1 MSDTDHTTG
10 RATSANG
17 SNDWRATT
25 IGALVGRWSSLDDGW
40 KAVVLGCLVIATTAA
55 GVRIG
60 W

>member
-10 RATSANG
+10 REASANRT
-17 SNDWRATT
+17 SDWRAA
-25 IGALVGRWSSLDDGW
+25 GDALVGRWSSLDNGW
-40 KAVVLGCLVIATTAA
+40 KAVALGCLVIATTAM